1 MPRQLPVPI
10 QRSEYDRL
18 LPVEKMHYDMLTNKE
33 GYDFDQSKTT
43 VRVSPQFFVTVPD
56 PPKGYDPAQGKGGG
70 KFHAP
75 AEGKIVHQKREI
87 DPQMYSRL
95 EAQINAKVA
104 AGELTEDE
112 GREQRSDLVND
123 DRAYRTI
130 TKREYAPRIVSF
142 RNAAELKQELER
154 RRVQGEFS
162 RGEDGLFGL
171 VPFDIY
177 QQKEATARV
186 EAEIDKLG
194 PGAARGL
201 GDDVR
206 NPEQIKDSDPVGD
219 ALPEP
224 EQVKERE
231 EVPDKPVKESK
242 DAAKDVVKTDAL
254 RKEKRAREIEA
265 ILGDVSGD
273 LMEDTRAA
281 LKNELATLKPPP
293 PPSEPGTGLPPR
305 SGKTEAETPSDAPR
319 EPITP
324 RSVPASEVEPSD
336 PTDPALPKRERKDP
350 EKEPSPPEDEP
361 ASDEEL
367 KKIQRE
373 LDEKDVFDQLQQAL
387 QPVEE
392 EEPRAELIA
401 AATGAPQ
408 RGALSARDPEAL
420 PEPTD
425 DPDLLVELAEGPE
438 DPPMV
443 EAEAVDELPVTQP
456 PTLPEEPV
464 DVDVELEQEDTPSAE
479 EIKSFAADTIGEPG
493 GMEYLRGAFVEFAR
507 YAYDPSSPLDRRRMD
522 FLAKFLRD
530 AQFPQGDERALVARK
545 AFDRMKAQSVEQMK
559 EG

>member
-1 MPRQLPVPI
+1 MPKQLPVPI

-43 VRVSPQFFVTVPD
+43 VRVSPQFFVTIPD
-56 PPKGYDPAQGKGGG
+56 PPRGYDPAQGRGGG
-70 KFHAP
+70 KFYAP
-75 AEGKIVHQKREI
+75 AEGKVVYVEKDAEGNVTYTEREHPARTVH
-87 DPQMYSRL
+87 
-95 EAQINAKVA
+95 
-104 AGELTEDE
+104 
-112 GREQRSDLVND
+112 
-123 DRAYRTI
+123 
-130 TKREYAPRIVSF
+130 F
-142 RNAAELKQELER
+142 RNAAELQQELDR

-162 RGEDGLFGL
+162 RGRDGLYGL

-201 GDDVR
+201 DDDVR
-206 NPEQIKDSDPVGD
+206 NPELLKNSDPVGD

-224 EQVKERE
+224 EQVKTDPLRARE
-231 EVPDKPVKESK
+231 IEAILEGVSPLTEDAKASLKKELATLKLRKEVSDKPVKESK

-254 RKEKRAREIEA
+254 RKEKAEREK
-265 ILGDVSGD
+265 
-273 LMEDTRAA
+273 T
-281 LKNELATLKPPP
+281 P

-305 SGKTEAETPSDAPR
+305 SGKAEAETPPDAPR

-350 EKEPSPPEDEP
+350 EKELESEVESAERREEIDDIVGAQDFLSPLEEALKVDEPEKITVGEDGDEITLDPLAPSPEIPESP
-361 ASDEEL
+361 
-367 KKIQRE
+367 
-373 LDEKDVFDQLQQAL
+373 
-387 QPVEE
+387 
-392 EEPRAELIA
+392 
-401 AATGAPQ
+401 
-408 RGALSARDPEAL
+408 
-420 PEPTD
+420 D
-425 DPDLLVELAEGPE
+425 DPDLLGVKLEEPPEPPMEAGSE
-438 DPPMV
+438 DPQPQPEV
-443 EAEAVDELPVTQP
+443 SPAELES
-456 PTLPEEPV
+456 EEPV

-479 EIKSFAADTIGEPG
+479 EIESFAADTV

-507 YAYDPSSPLDRRRMD
+507 YAYNPASPLDRRRMD
-522 FLAKFLRD
+522 FLAKFLQD

>member
-1 MPRQLPVPI
+1 MPKQLPVPI

-43 VRVSPQFFVTVPD
+43 VRVSPQFFVTIPD
-56 PPKGYDPAQGKGGG
+56 PPRGYDPAQGRGGG
-70 KFHAP
+70 KFYAP

-142 RNAAELKQELER
+142 RNAAELQQELDR

-162 RGEDGLFGL
+162 RGEYGLFGL
-171 VPFDIY
+171 IPFDIY

-194 PGAARGL
+194 PGAAHNL

-206 NPEQIKDSDPVGD
+206 NPALKESDRDPVGD

-265 ILGDVSGD
+265 ILEGVSP
-273 LMEDTRAA
+273 LTEDARTV

-305 SGKTEAETPSDAPR
+305 SGKAEAETPPDAPR

-350 EKEPSPPEDEP
+350 EKELESEVESAERRKEIDAIVGAQDFLSPLEEALKVDEPEKITVGEDGDEITLDPLAPSPEIPESP
-361 ASDEEL
+361 
-367 KKIQRE
+367 
-373 LDEKDVFDQLQQAL
+373 
-387 QPVEE
+387 
-392 EEPRAELIA
+392 
-401 AATGAPQ
+401 
-408 RGALSARDPEAL
+408 
-420 PEPTD
+420 D
-425 DPDLLVELAEGPE
+425 DPDLLGVKLEEPPEPPMEAGSE
-438 DPPMV
+438 DPQPQPEV
-443 EAEAVDELPVTQP
+443 SPAELES
-456 PTLPEEPV
+456 EEPI

-479 EIKSFAADTIGEPG
+479 EIESFAADTV

-507 YAYDPSSPLDRRRMD
+507 YAYDPASPLDRRRMD
-522 FLAKFLRD
+522 FLAKFLQD